1 MHYVVLQ
8 KLLMNVRVNHVKMAG
23 HATFVMM
30 VTFAP
35 VLMDMAVMSVN
46 VNLFLSCK
54 ILTYM
59 HSFSKT
65 CFCRKH

>member
-1 MHYVVLQ
+1 
-8 KLLMNVRVNHVKMAG
+8 MNVRVNHVKMAG

-46 VNLFLSCK
+46 VNVFFILQNFNLHALFL
-54 ILTYM
+54 
-59 HSFSKT
+59 
-65 CFCRKH
+65 

>member
-46 VNLFLSCK
+46 VNLFF
-54 ILTYM
+54 ILQNFNL
-59 HSFSKT
+59 HALF
-65 CFCRKH
+65 F